1 MGNANTVISK
11 ERKKFAS
18 ICFGKKPRRLSP
30 FPMGKWNHISRSKAL
45 SWEPGRLRIFI
56 KIAER
61 DVKWETGVLTW
72 NSTPWKMEIRDF
84 LCSSQI
90 ASYILDIFPLQ
101 TGICFLVKNFQ
112 ITFFQWEQITW
123 TFFTRQLQTGSVLD
137 IYTGFYSIFSKEF
150 LKKKRRNMRNM

>member
-18 ICFGKKPRRLSP
+18 ICFGKKPRRLSL
-30 FPMGKWNHISRSKAL
+30 FPVGKCNHISRSKAL

-72 NSTPWKMEIRDF
+72 NSNPWKMEIRDF
-84 LCSSQI
+84 LYLSQI

-101 TGICFLVKNFQ
+101 TGICFLVRNFHRLPSFNRNKLLGHFLLDSYRLAQ
-112 ITFFQWEQITW
+112 SW
-123 TFFTRQLQTGSVLD
+123 TFILVFIPFSVN
-137 IYTGFYSIFSKEF
+137 SS
-150 LKKKRRNMRNM
+150 